1 MRFLM
6 TLILL
11 LFAGG
16 ALAELPPPGHPDAPD
31 DPRYCGEP
39 ARDENGRIIRDHQVL
54 REFMEVFP
62 CPSDFT
68 AEYGEC
74 KDWAL
79 DHTIPMVNGGCDSQI
94 NLTWLPFNLKSCA
107 GACKDRWERKYHA
120 YPRQEVD
127 IRALISKGEAAKAR
141 KAKKPDRH

>member
-1 MRFLM
+1 MRVLLM
-6 TLILL
+6 LILL
-11 LFAGG
+11 LAGP
-16 ALAELPPPGHPDAPD
+16 ALAALPAPGEPGAPD

-54 REFMEVFP
+54 RDFMKVFP
-62 CPSDFT
+62 CPSDFS

-79 DHTIPMVNGGCDSQI
+79 NHTIPLVNGGCDSQI

-107 GACKDRWERKYHA
+107 GACVDRWERNYHA
-120 YPRQEVD
+120 FPRQEVD
-127 IRALISKGEAAKAR
+127 IRALIRKGEAAKAR
-141 KAKKPDRH
+141 KKKQDRQ